1 MIFIHSMNKIRI
13 LLYSSNINTAYYT
26 YLNMKHVYVIYKT
39 MINVIYTI
47 SKNKMFIRF
56 DCT

>member
-1 MIFIHSMNKIRI
+1 MNKIRI
-13 LLYSSNINTAYYT
+13 LLYSSNINRAYYI

-39 MINVIYTI
+39 MNKCYTI

>member
-13 LLYSSNINTAYYT
+13 LLYSSDINRAYYI

-39 MINVIYTI
+39 MNKCYTI

>member
-1 MIFIHSMNKIRI
+1 MNKIRI